1 MWRLATAR
9 VAMRS
14 AAFKYTASN
23 GINKMKKAVAGLAV
37 LTAISG
43 GAAAQTSVSIYGVM
57 DIGIARRDDSNPAGK
72 TVSMESGQQSGSRL
86 GFKGREDLGGGMAA
100 QFVLE
105 SGINLDNGTTGQG
118 GRLFGR
124 QAWVGLDGNFGG
136 VKLGRQQTV
145 LYTALD
151 KIDPFHINLAGNSQK
166 VFGYGTYAADPFL
179 RTDNTIA
186 YSTPTLAGLNG
197 TLSYSLGEQAG
208 DYSAKRS
215 TGLGLSYANGPLNLQ
230 LAYLKSNTVA
240 APAGF
245 GEAVGDNRALLL
257 GGTYDFGMAT
267 AHLGYAENRLGSIG
281 GGKGKDRNLLAGVTV
296 PVGAAGSV
304 MASFIR
310 NELTDLADGRSDQYA
325 LGYSH
330 KLSKR
335 TNVYTSV
342 SYTRNGNDVALN
354 TYRGEQLGQSVRLF
368 NVGVRHAF

>member
-1 MWRLATAR
+1 
-9 VAMRS
+9 MRS

-23 GINKMKKAVAGLAV
+23 GIDKMKKAVAGLAV

-43 GAAAQTSVSIYGVM
+43 GAAAQTSVSVYGVM

-105 SGINLDNGTTGQG
+105 SGINLDTGTSGQG

-124 QAWVGLDGNFGG
+124 QAYVGLDGNFGG

-186 YSTPTLAGLNG
+186 YSTPELAGLNG

-215 TGLGLSYANGPLNLQ
+215 TGLGLSYAKGPLNLQ

-245 GEAVGDNRALLL
+245 GDAVGDNRALLV
-257 GGTYDFGMAT
+257 GGTYDFGLAT
-267 AHLGYAENRLGSIG
+267 AHLGYAENRLGSIA
-281 GGKGKDRNLLAGVTV
+281 GGKGRDRNLLAGVTV
-296 PVGAAGSV
+296 PAGAAGSV
-304 MASFIR
+304 IASFIR

-342 SYTRNGNDVALN
+342 SYTRNGDDVALN

-368 NVGVRHAF
+368 NLGVRHAF

>member
-1 MWRLATAR
+1 
-9 VAMRS
+9 
-14 AAFKYTASN
+14 
-23 GINKMKKAVAGLAV
+23 MKKAVAGLAV

-43 GAAAQTSVSIYGVM
+43 GAAAQTSVSVYGVM

-105 SGINLDNGTTGQG
+105 SGINLDNGTSGQG

-136 VKLGRQQTV
+136 LKLGRQQTV

-166 VFGYGTYAADPFL
+166 VFGYGAYAADPFL
-179 RTDNTIA
+179 RSDNTIA
-186 YSTPTLAGLNG
+186 YSTPTVAGLAG
-197 TLSYSLGEQAG
+197 TLTYSLGEQAG

-215 TGLGLSYANGPLNLQ
+215 TGLGLNYANGPLNLQ
-230 LAYLKSNTVA
+230 LAYLKANTVA

-245 GEAVGDNRALLL
+245 GTSTGDNRALLV

-267 AHLGYAENRLGSIG
+267 AHLGYAENRLGSISG
-281 GGKGKDRNLLAGVTV
+281 GGKDRNLLAGVTV

-310 NELTDLADGRSDQYA
+310 NELTDLAEGRSDQYA

-342 SYTRNGNDVALN
+342 SYTKNDSDVALN
-354 TYRGEQLGQSVRLF
+354 TFRGEQFGQSVRLF
-368 NVGVRHAF
+368 NVGVRHSF

>member
-1 MWRLATAR
+1 
-9 VAMRS
+9 
-14 AAFKYTASN
+14 
-23 GINKMKKAVAGLAV
+23 MKKAVAGLAV

-43 GAAAQTSVSIYGVM
+43 GAAAQTSVAVYGVM
-57 DIGIARRDDSNPAGK
+57 DIGIAGRDDSNPAGN

-105 SGINLDNGTTGQG
+105 SGINLDNGTAGQG

-136 VKLGRQQTV
+136 LKLGRQQTV

-151 KIDPFHINLAGNSQK
+151 RIDPFHINLAGNSQK
-166 VFGYGTYAADPFL
+166 VFGYGTYATDPFL
-179 RTDNTIA
+179 RGDNTIA
-186 YSTPTLAGLNG
+186 YSTPTVAGLVG
-197 TLSYSLGEQAG
+197 TLSYSLGEQHG

-215 TGLGLSYANGPLNLQ
+215 TGLALSYANGPVSLQ
-230 LAYLKSNTVA
+230 LAYLKANTVD

-245 GEAVGDNRALLL
+245 GTLTGDNRALLV
-257 GGTYDFGMAT
+257 GGTYDFGLAT
-267 AHLGYAENRLGSIG
+267 GHLGYAENRLGSISAG
-281 GGKGKDRNLLAGVTV
+281 RKDRNLLAGVTV

-310 NELTDLADGRSDQYA
+310 NELTDLAEGRSDQYA

-330 KLSKR
+330 NLSKR

-342 SYTRNGNDVALN
+342 SYTKNDSDVALN
-354 TYRGEQLGQSVRLF
+354 TYRGEQFGRSVRLF

>member
-1 MWRLATAR
+1 M
-9 VAMRS
+9 
-14 AAFKYTASN
+14 
-23 GINKMKKAVAGLAV
+23 

-43 GAAAQTSVSIYGVM
+43 GAAAQTSVSVYGVM
-57 DIGIARRDDSNPAGK
+57 DIGIARRDDSNPAGN

-105 SGINLDNGTTGQG
+105 SGINLDNGTSGQG

-136 VKLGRQQTV
+136 LKLGRQQTV

-166 VFGYGTYAADPFL
+166 VFGYGTYATDPFQ
-179 RTDNTIA
+179 RSDNTIA
-186 YSTPTLAGLNG
+186 YNTPSLAGLVG
-197 TLSYSLGEQAG
+197 TLTYSLGEQAG

-215 TGLGLSYANGPLNLQ
+215 TGLGLSYAKGSLNLQ
-230 LAYLKSNTVA
+230 LAYLKANTVS
-240 APAGF
+240 APAGL
-245 GEAVGDNRALLL
+245 GNSTGDNRALLL
-257 GGTYDFGMAT
+257 GGTYDFGLAK

-281 GGKGKDRNLLAGVTV
+281 GNGKDRNLLAGLTV
-296 PVGAAGSV
+296 PVGPAGSII
-304 MASFIR
+304 ASFIR
-310 NELTDLADGRSDQYA
+310 NELTDFAEGKTDQYA

-342 SYTRNGNDVALN
+342 SYTKNDSDVALS
-354 TYRGEQLGQSVRLF
+354 TFRGEQFGQSARLF
-368 NVGVRHAF
+368 NVGLRHSF

>member
-1 MWRLATAR
+1 
-9 VAMRS
+9 
-14 AAFKYTASN
+14 
-23 GINKMKKAVAGLAV
+23 MKKTLTALAV
-37 LTAISG
+37 LTAVSG
-43 GAAAQTSVSIYGVM
+43 GALAQTSVSVYGVM

-72 TVSMESGQQSGSRL
+72 TTTMESGQQSGSRL

-105 SGINLDNGTTGQG
+105 SGVNLDNGTSGQS

-136 VKLGRQQTV
+136 FKLGRQQTV

-166 VFGYGTYAADPFL
+166 VFGYGAYASDPFL

-186 YSTPTLAGLNG
+186 YSMPTVAGIDG
-197 TLSYSLGEQAG
+197 TLTYSLGEQAG
-208 DYSAKRS
+208 DYQRKRS
-215 TGLGLSYANGPLNLQ
+215 TGLGLSYANRGLNLQ
-230 LAYLKSNTVA
+230 LAYLKSNTVD

-245 GEAVGDNRALLL
+245 GANVGDNRALLV
-257 GGTYDFGMAT
+257 GGTYDFGLLV
-267 AHLGYAENRLGSIG
+267 AHLGYAENRLGGIAG
-281 GGKGKDRNLLAGVTV
+281 GGKDRNLLAGLTV

-310 NELTDLADGRSDQYA
+310 NELTDFADGKSDQYA

-342 SYTRNGNDVALN
+342 SYTKNDRDVALN
-354 TYRGEQLGQSVRLF
+354 TYRGEQFGQSVRLF
-368 NVGVRHAF
+368 NVGVRHSF